1 MSHRNPRER
10 FDYKSWF
17 ERNVAK
23 RTVAALEARDAEF
36 AEKHADTPLAHLAQ
50 YVGNRAELLRH
61 TPSPCEIDG
70 GTFIEER
77 FGGWAAVLEM
87 AHLRPP
93 IKEPKLKDTARY
105 KREKAVQEPLFY
117 EESER
122 KKKAKRAKAA
132 ASHAAQQSRL
142 KEKKRLEQ
150 EKKEAR
156 DAAARQRE
164 IEKAGKG
171 PQSRRCPAE
180 LPLSSHDG
188 LNGDCQLS
196 IRVGGEKP
204 PLPPPLFVELQNQN
218 HIQLT

>member
-77 FGGWAAVLEM
+77 SAV
-87 AHLRPP
+87 
-93 IKEPKLKDTARY
+93 
-105 KREKAVQEPLFY
+105 
-117 EESER
+117 
-122 KKKAKRAKAA
+122 
-132 ASHAAQQSRL
+132 
-142 KEKKRLEQ
+142 
-150 EKKEAR
+150 
-156 DAAARQRE
+156 
-164 IEKAGKG
+164 G
-171 PQSRRCPAE
+171 PQYWRWHTCAHRRKSP
-180 LPLSSHDG
+180 S
-188 LNGDCQLS
+188 
-196 IRVGGEKP
+196 
-204 PLPPPLFVELQNQN
+204 
-218 HIQLT
+218 

>member
-156 DAAARQRE
+156 DAAARQ
-164 IEKAGKG
+164 
-171 PQSRRCPAE
+171 CPAV
-180 LPLSSHDG
+180 LPFSSHDG

-196 IRVGGEKP
+196 LRVGGENP

-218 HIQLT
+218 HIQKQICYPPLRGR

>member
-17 ERNVAK
+17 DRHVAERTA
-23 RTVAALEARDAEF
+23 AALEARDAEF
-36 AEKHADTPLAHLAQ
+36 AEKHAETPLRELAQ
-50 YVGNRAELLRH
+50 YLVRCARTLRH
-61 TPSPCEIDG
+61 SPAPCEVDG

-77 FGGWAAVLEM
+77 FGSWDTVLEM

-164 IEKAGKG
+164 VEKA
-171 PQSRRCPAE
+171 AE
-180 LPLSSHDG
+180 AAEQEVS
-188 LNGDCQLS
+188 C
-196 IRVGGEKP
+196 
-204 PLPPPLFVELQNQN
+204 
-218 HIQLT
+218 

>member
-1 MSHRNPRER
+1 MSNRNPRER

-23 RTVAALEARDAEF
+23 RTVAALEARDAAF

-50 YVGNRAELLRH
+50 YVSNRAELLRH
-61 TPSPCEIDG
+61 TPVPCEIDG

-93 IKEPKLKDTARY
+93 AKEPKLKDTARY

-122 KKKAKRAKAA
+122 RKKEKRAKKERRDRGPLEEG
-132 ASHAAQQSRL
+132 RL
-142 KEKKRLEQ
+142 R
-150 EKKEAR
+150 
-156 DAAARQRE
+156 
-164 IEKAGKG
+164 
-171 PQSRRCPAE
+171 
-180 LPLSSHDG
+180 
-188 LNGDCQLS
+188 
-196 IRVGGEKP
+196 
-204 PLPPPLFVELQNQN
+204 
-218 HIQLT
+218 

>member
-23 RTVAALEARDAEF
+23 RTVAALEARDAAF
-36 AEKHADTPLAHLAQ
+36 AEKHADTPLRELAL
-50 YVGNRAELLRH
+50 YLARCARTLRH
-61 TPSPCEIDG
+61 SPAPCEVDG

-77 FGGWAAVLEM
+77 FGSWDTVLEM

-122 KKKAKRAKAA
+122 KKKEKRAKAA
-132 ASHAAQQSRL
+132 ASHAAQQARL

-164 IEKAGKG
+164 IEKAAKA
-171 PQSRRCPAE
+171 AE
-180 LPLSSHDG
+180 QEVS
-188 LNGDCQLS
+188 C
-196 IRVGGEKP
+196 
-204 PLPPPLFVELQNQN
+204 
-218 HIQLT
+218 

>member
-1 MSHRNPRER
+1 MSHLNPNQH
-10 FDYKSWF
+10 FDVESW
-17 ERNVAK
+17 RDRQIAQ
-23 RTVAALEARDAEF
+23 RTKDALAARDAAF

-50 YVGNRAELLRH
+50 YVSNRAELLRH

-87 AHLRPP
+87 ARLRPP
-93 IKEPKLKDTARY
+93 AKEPKLKDTARY

-164 IEKAGKG
+164 VEKA
-171 PQSRRCPAE
+171 AE
-180 LPLSSHDG
+180 AAEQEVS
-188 LNGDCQLS
+188 C
-196 IRVGGEKP
+196 
-204 PLPPPLFVELQNQN
+204 
-218 HIQLT
+218 

>member
-1 MSHRNPRER
+1 MSHFNPNQH
-10 FDYKSWF
+10 FDVENW
-17 ERNVAK
+17 RDRQIAQ
-23 RTVAALEARDAEF
+23 RTKDALAARDAEF

-50 YVGNRAELLRH
+50 YVSNRAELLRH
-61 TPSPCEIDG
+61 SPAPCEIDG

-87 AHLRPP
+87 ARLRPP
-93 IKEPKLKDTARY
+93 AKEPKLKDTARY

-164 IEKAGKG
+164 IEKAAKA
-171 PQSRRCPAE
+171 AE
-180 LPLSSHDG
+180 QEVS
-188 LNGDCQLS
+188 C
-196 IRVGGEKP
+196 
-204 PLPPPLFVELQNQN
+204 
-218 HIQLT
+218 

>member
-1 MSHRNPRER
+1 MSNRNPRER

-70 GTFIEER
+70 GTFIEKR

-105 KREKAVQEPLFY
+105 KREKAVQEPLFLA
-117 EESER
+117 ER
-122 KKKAKRAKAA
+122 
-132 ASHAAQQSRL
+132 
-142 KEKKRLEQ
+142 KEKKRQ
-150 EKKEAR
+150 KQIEKNLRQGQLAHEKAVKR
-156 DAAARQRE
+156 RAKRAAAE
-164 IEKAGKG
+164 AEKAA
-171 PQSRRCPAE
+171 AE
-180 LPLSSHDG
+180 KDTNP
-188 LNGDCQLS
+188 CQAMT
-196 IRVGGEKP
+196 V
-204 PLPPPLFVELQNQN
+204 
-218 HIQLT
+218 

>member
-23 RTVAALEARDAEF
+23 RTVAALEARDAAF
-36 AEKHADTPLAHLAQ
+36 AEKHAETPLRELAQ
-50 YVGNRAELLRH
+50 YLTRCARTLRH
-61 TPSPCEIDG
+61 SPAPCEVDG

-87 AHLRPP
+87 ARLRPP
-93 IKEPKLKDTARY
+93 AKEPKLKDTARY

-164 IEKAGKG
+164 IEKAAKA
-171 PQSRRCPAE
+171 AE
-180 LPLSSHDG
+180 QEVS
-188 LNGDCQLS
+188 C
-196 IRVGGEKP
+196 
-204 PLPPPLFVELQNQN
+204 
-218 HIQLT
+218 

>member
-1 MSHRNPRER
+1 MSHFNPNQH
-10 FDYKSWF
+10 FDVENW
-17 ERNVAK
+17 RDQQIAQ
-23 RTVAALEARDAEF
+23 RTKDALAARDAAF

-87 AHLRPP
+87 ARLRPP
-93 IKEPKLKDTARY
+93 AKEPKLKDTARY

-164 IEKAGKG
+164 IEKAAKA
-171 PQSRRCPAE
+171 AE
-180 LPLSSHDG
+180 QEVS
-188 LNGDCQLS
+188 C
-196 IRVGGEKP
+196 
-204 PLPPPLFVELQNQN
+204 
-218 HIQLT
+218 

>member
-1 MSHRNPRER
+1 MSHLNPNQH
-10 FDYKSWF
+10 FDVESW
-17 ERNVAK
+17 RDRQIAQ
-23 RTVAALEARDAEF
+23 RTKDALAARDAAF

-77 FGGWAAVLEM
+77 FGGWDAALEM
-87 AHLRPP
+87 ARLRPP
-93 IKEPKLKDTARY
+93 AKEPKLKDTARY

-142 KEKKRLEQ
+142 EEKKRLEQ

-156 DAAARQRE
+156 DVAACQRE
-164 IEKAGKG
+164 IEKAAKA
-171 PQSRRCPAE
+171 AE
-180 LPLSSHDG
+180 QEVS
-188 LNGDCQLS
+188 C
-196 IRVGGEKP
+196 
-204 PLPPPLFVELQNQN
+204 
-218 HIQLT
+218 

>member
-23 RTVAALEARDAEF
+23 RTVAALEARDAAF
-36 AEKHADTPLAHLAQ
+36 AEKHADTPLRELAL
-50 YVGNRAELLRH
+50 YLARCARTLRH
-61 TPSPCEIDG
+61 SPAPCEVDG

-77 FGGWAAVLEM
+77 FGSWDTVLEM

-122 KKKAKRAKAA
+122 KKKEKRAKAA
-132 ASHAAQQSRL
+132 ASHAAQQARL

-164 IEKAGKG
+164 IEKA
-171 PQSRRCPAE
+171 AE
-180 LPLSSHDG
+180 AAEQEVS
-188 LNGDCQLS
+188 C
-196 IRVGGEKP
+196 
-204 PLPPPLFVELQNQN
+204 
-218 HIQLT
+218 

>member
-23 RTVAALEARDAEF
+23 RTAAALEVRDAAF
-36 AEKHADTPLAHLAQ
+36 AEKYADTPLEELAL
-50 YVGNRAELLRH
+50 YLVRRANMLGH
-61 TPSPCEIDG
+61 TPVPCEIDG

-77 FGGWAAVLEM
+77 FGSWDAVLEM

-93 IKEPKLKDTARY
+93 AKEPKLKDTARY

-122 KKKAKRAKAA
+122 KKKEKRAKAA
-132 ASHAAQQSRL
+132 ASHAAQQARL

-164 IEKAGKG
+164 IEKAAKA
-171 PQSRRCPAE
+171 AE
-180 LPLSSHDG
+180 QEVS
-188 LNGDCQLS
+188 C
-196 IRVGGEKP
+196 
-204 PLPPPLFVELQNQN
+204 
-218 HIQLT
+218 

>member
-23 RTVAALEARDAEF
+23 RTVAALEARDAAF
-36 AEKHADTPLAHLAQ
+36 AEKHADTPLEELAQ
-50 YVGNRAELLRH
+50 YLVRRANMLRH
-61 TPSPCEIDG
+61 TPVPCEIDG
-70 GTFIEER
+70 GEFIEQR
-77 FGGWAAVLEM
+77 FGSWDVALEM

-93 IKEPKLKDTARY
+93 VKEPKLKNTERY
-105 KREKAVQEPLFY
+105 KKEKTVQEPLFY

-122 KKKAKRAKAA
+122 RKKEKRAKAA
-132 ASHAAQQSRL
+132 ASHAAQQARL

-164 IEKAGKG
+164 IEKAAKA
-171 PQSRRCPAE
+171 AE
-180 LPLSSHDG
+180 QEVS
-188 LNGDCQLS
+188 C
-196 IRVGGEKP
+196 
-204 PLPPPLFVELQNQN
+204 
-218 HIQLT
+218 

>member
-1 MSHRNPRER
+1 MSNRNPRER

-50 YVGNRAELLRH
+50 YVSNRAELLRH

-70 GTFIEER
+70 GTFIEQR
-77 FGGWAAVLEM
+77 FGSWDAAMRAACL
-87 AHLRPP
+87 PP
-93 IKEPKLKDTARY
+93 ARTMKLNGTARY

-122 KKKAKRAKAA
+122 KKKEKRAKAA
-132 ASHAAQQSRL
+132 ASHAAQQARL
-142 KEKKRLEQ
+142 KEKKRLGQ

-164 IEKAGKG
+164 IEKA
-171 PQSRRCPAE
+171 AE
-180 LPLSSHDG
+180 AAEQEVS
-188 LNGDCQLS
+188 C
-196 IRVGGEKP
+196 
-204 PLPPPLFVELQNQN
+204 
-218 HIQLT
+218 

>member
-1 MSHRNPRER
+1 MSHFNPNQH
-10 FDYKSWF
+10 FDVENW
-17 ERNVAK
+17 RDQQIAQ
-23 RTVAALEARDAEF
+23 RTKDALAARDAAF

-164 IEKAGKG
+164 IEKAAKA
-171 PQSRRCPAE
+171 AE
-180 LPLSSHDG
+180 QEVS
-188 LNGDCQLS
+188 C
-196 IRVGGEKP
+196 
-204 PLPPPLFVELQNQN
+204 
-218 HIQLT
+218 

>member
-1 MSHRNPRER
+1 MSHFNPNQH
-10 FDYKSWF
+10 FDVENWCDQQI
-17 ERNVAK
+17 AQ
-23 RTVAALEARDAEF
+23 RTKDALAARDAAF
-36 AEKHADTPLAHLAQ
+36 AEKHADTPLRELAL
-50 YVGNRAELLRH
+50 YLARCARTLRH
-61 TPSPCEIDG
+61 SPAPCEIDG

-77 FGGWAAVLEM
+77 FGSWDTVLEM

-122 KKKAKRAKAA
+122 KKKAKRAKAT

-164 IEKAGKG
+164 VEKAAKA
-171 PQSRRCPAE
+171 AE
-180 LPLSSHDG
+180 QEVS
-188 LNGDCQLS
+188 C
-196 IRVGGEKP
+196 
-204 PLPPPLFVELQNQN
+204 
-218 HIQLT
+218 

>member
-1 MSHRNPRER
+1 MRADEVRQRIFISAGSPLVFFGKPAIFVREDYAMSHRNPRER

-93 IKEPKLKDTARY
+93 IKEPTG
-105 KREKAVQEPLFY
+105 
-117 EESER
+117 
-122 KKKAKRAKAA
+122 
-132 ASHAAQQSRL
+132 
-142 KEKKRLEQ
+142 
-150 EKKEAR
+150 
-156 DAAARQRE
+156 RQ
-164 IEKAGKG
+164 
-171 PQSRRCPAE
+171 
-180 LPLSSHDG
+180 
-188 LNGDCQLS
+188 
-196 IRVGGEKP
+196 
-204 PLPPPLFVELQNQN
+204 
-218 HIQLT
+218 

>member
-1 MSHRNPRER
+1 MSHFNPNQHFDVENWREQ
-10 FDYKSWF
+10 KI
-17 ERNVAK
+17 AQ
-23 RTVAALEARDAEF
+23 RTKDALAARDAAF

-50 YVGNRAELLRH
+50 YVGKRAELLRH

-87 AHLRPP
+87 ARLRPP
-93 IKEPKLKDTARY
+93 AKEPKLKDTARY

-164 IEKAGKG
+164 IEKAAKA
-171 PQSRRCPAE
+171 AE
-180 LPLSSHDG
+180 QEVS
-188 LNGDCQLS
+188 C
-196 IRVGGEKP
+196 
-204 PLPPPLFVELQNQN
+204 
-218 HIQLT
+218 

>member
-1 MSHRNPRER
+1 MSHLNPNQH
-10 FDYKSWF
+10 FDVESW
-17 ERNVAK
+17 RDRQIAQ
-23 RTVAALEARDAEF
+23 RTKDALAARDAAF
-36 AEKHADTPLAHLAQ
+36 AEKHADTPLRELAL
-50 YVGNRAELLRH
+50 YLARCARTLRH
-61 TPSPCEIDG
+61 SPAPCEVDG
-70 GTFIEER
+70 GAFIEER
-77 FGGWAAVLEM
+77 FGSWDAALEM
-87 AHLRPP
+87 ARLRPP
-93 IKEPKLKDTARY
+93 AKEPKLKDTARY

-142 KEKKRLEQ
+142 EEKKRLEQ

-164 IEKAGKG
+164 IEKAVRL
-171 PQSRRCPAE
+171 PSRRCPAE

-204 PLPPPLFVELQNQN
+204 PLPPSSKTQGHTAF
-218 HIQLT
+218 

>member
-23 RTVAALEARDAEF
+23 RTVAALEARDAAF
-36 AEKHADTPLAHLAQ
+36 AEKHAETPLRELAQ
-50 YVGNRAELLRH
+50 YLTRCARTLRH
-61 TPSPCEIDG
+61 SPAPCEVDG

-87 AHLRPP
+87 ARLRPP
-93 IKEPKLKDTARY
+93 AKEPKLKDTARY

-132 ASHAAQQSRL
+132 ARHAAQQSRL
-142 KEKKRLEQ
+142 EEKERLEQ

-156 DAAARQRE
+156 DAAARQCE
-164 IEKAGKG
+164 VEKAAKA
-171 PQSRRCPAE
+171 AE
-180 LPLSSHDG
+180 QEVS
-188 LNGDCQLS
+188 C
-196 IRVGGEKP
+196 
-204 PLPPPLFVELQNQN
+204 
-218 HIQLT
+218 